1 MPVYLLFFFITIGII
16 GFSSSKFLNT
26 VFYGENKIAVLK
38 KKDVNQDIRLNVL
51 LDKAFI
57 KGREALCLW
66 KLSKDRRIEVD
77 KISKRIDFL
86 EKYLSTK
93 AVFRP
98 KVIAPVSILVIAIPA
113 IFASALVTLGA
124 QFGSLHV
131 VLLVVYVL
139 LILIAM
145 TFLFIVQPK
154 IVEESYDKMYYL
166 LEVHDENAKDNMVMF
181 GDEKDF
187 SLFRK
192 DYGTK
197 ELYLDLCELV
207 YEKKDPNTILT
218 LNALYDLSNSNCS
231 KEKFKE
237 SQAKLAEVL
246 FKQIKKLHGE
256 KEESTKEHF
265 ARGDYIADTIVETAL
280 SLDKDLN
287 S

>member
-16 GFSSSKFLNT
+16 GFSSSILNT

-57 KGREALCLW
+57 KGRESLCLW

-77 KISKRIDFL
+77 ELSKRIDFL

-98 KVIAPVSILVIAIPA
+98 KVIVPVSILAIAVPVA
-113 IFASALVTLGA
+113 FASVLATLGA

-145 TFLFIVQPK
+145 TFLFVVQPK

-181 GDEKDF
+181 GSEKDF

-265 ARGDYIADTIVETAL
+265 ARGDYIADTIVETTL

>member
-16 GFSSSKFLNT
+16 GFSSSRYLNT
-26 VFYGENKIAVLK
+26 VFCGENKIAVLK
-38 KKDVNQDIRLNVL
+38 KKDVNQDIRLNIL
-51 LDKAFI
+51 LDNAFI
-57 KGREALCLW
+57 KGRGALCLW
-66 KLSKDRRIEVD
+66 KLSKDRREKVD
-77 KISKRIDFL
+77 KLSKRIDFL

-98 KVIAPVSILVIAIPA
+98 KVMVPVSILVIAVPVT
-113 IFASALVTLGA
+113 FASVLATLGT
-124 QFGSLHV
+124 QFSSLHLI
-131 VLLVVYVL
+131 LLVVYVL
-139 LILIAM
+139 FILSAM
-145 TFLFIVQPK
+145 MFLFIGQPK

-166 LEVHDENAKDNMVMF
+166 LEEHDKDAKENMVMF

-192 DYGTK
+192 VYSTK
-197 ELYLDLCELV
+197 ELYQDLCELV

-218 LNALYDLSNSNCS
+218 LNALHDLSNSNCS

-246 FKQIKKLHGE
+246 FKQINKLHGE

-265 ARGDYIADTIVETAL
+265 ARGDYVADTIVETTL
-280 SLDKDLN
+280 SLNKDLN

>member
-1 MPVYLLFFFITIGII
+1 MPVYLLFFFIFVGIL
-16 GFSSSKFLNT
+16 GFSSSRYLNT
-26 VFYGENKIAVLK
+26 VVFGEKEIAELK
-38 KKDVNQDIRLNVL
+38 KKDVNQDIRLNIFI
-51 LDKAFI
+51 DKAFI
-57 KGREALCLW
+57 KGRGALCLW

-77 KISKRIDFL
+77 KLSKRIDFL

-93 AVFRP
+93 AIFRP
-98 KVIAPVSILVIAIPA
+98 KVIVPLSVLVIAVPV
-113 IFASALVTLGA
+113 IFASVLATLGA

-131 VLLVVYVL
+131 ILLVIYIVP
-139 LILIAM
+139 ILGAM
-145 TFLFIVQPK
+145 AFLFIAQPK
-154 IVEESYDKMYYL
+154 IVEESYKKMYYL
-166 LEVHDENAKDNMVMF
+166 LEEHDKNAKENMVMF

-192 DYGTK
+192 VYGAK

-246 FKQIKKLHGE
+246 FKQINKLHGE
-256 KEESTKEHF
+256 KEESTKEYF
-265 ARGDYIADTIVETAL
+265 ARGDYIADTIVETTL
-280 SLDKDLN
+280 SLNKDLN

>member
-1 MPVYLLFFFITIGII
+1 MPVYLLFFFIFVGIL
-16 GFSSSKFLNT
+16 GFSSSRYLNT
-26 VFYGENKIAVLK
+26 VVFGEKEIAELK
-38 KKDVNQDIRLNVL
+38 KKDVNQDIRLNIFI
-51 LDKAFI
+51 DKAFI
-57 KGREALCLW
+57 KGRGALCLW

-77 KISKRIDFL
+77 KLSKRIDFL

-93 AVFRP
+93 AIFRP
-98 KVIAPVSILVIAIPA
+98 KVIVPLSVLVIAVPV
-113 IFASALVTLGA
+113 IFASVLATLGA

-131 VLLVVYVL
+131 ILLVIYIVP
-139 LILIAM
+139 ILGAM
-145 TFLFIVQPK
+145 AFLFIAQPK
-154 IVEESYDKMYYL
+154 IVEESYKKMYYL
-166 LEVHDENAKDNMVMF
+166 LEEHDKNAKENMVMF

-192 DYGTK
+192 VYGAK
-197 ELYLDLCELV
+197 ELYQDLCELV

-246 FKQIKKLHGE
+246 FKQINKLHGE
-256 KEESTKEHF
+256 KEESTKEYF
-265 ARGDYIADTIVETAL
+265 ARGDYVADTIVETAL

>member
-1 MPVYLLFFFITIGII
+1 MPVYLLFFFIFVGIL
-16 GFSSSKFLNT
+16 GFSSSRYLNT
-26 VFYGENKIAVLK
+26 VVFGEKEIAELK
-38 KKDVNQDIRLNVL
+38 KKDVNQDIRLNIFI
-51 LDKAFI
+51 DKAFI
-57 KGREALCLW
+57 KGRGALCLW

-77 KISKRIDFL
+77 KLSKRIDFL

-93 AVFRP
+93 AIFRP
-98 KVIAPVSILVIAIPA
+98 KVIVPLSVLVIAVPV
-113 IFASALVTLGA
+113 IFASVLATLGA

-131 VLLVVYVL
+131 ILLVIYIV

>member
-1 MPVYLLFFFITIGII
+1 MPIYLLLFFFFIGFL
-16 GFSSSKFLNT
+16 GFSSSRCLNSVFL
-26 VFYGENKIAVLK
+26 GEKKIAVLK
-38 KKDVNQDIRLNVL
+38 NKDVNQDIRISVL
-51 LDKAFI
+51 MDRAFI

-66 KLSKDRRIEVD
+66 KLPKDRREEID
-77 KISKRIDFL
+77 KLSKRIDFL

-93 AVFRP
+93 AIFRP
-98 KVIAPVSILVIAIPA
+98 KVIVPVSILAIAVPV
-113 IFASALVTLGA
+113 IFASVLVTLGA
-124 QFGSLHV
+124 QFVSLHL
-131 VLLVVYVL
+131 VLLVIYIL
-139 LILIAM
+139 LILSAM
-145 TFLFIVQPK
+145 TFLFIGQPK
-154 IVEESYDKMYYL
+154 IVEESYNKMYYL
-166 LEVHDENAKDNMVMF
+166 LEEHDKNAKDNMVMF
-181 GDEKDF
+181 GSEKDF

-197 ELYLDLCELV
+197 ELYQDLCELV

-265 ARGDYIADTIVETAL
+265 ARGDYIADTIVETTL

>member
-16 GFSSSKFLNT
+16 GFSSSRFLNT

-77 KISKRIDFL
+77 KLSKRIDFL

-93 AVFRP
+93 AVFKP
-98 KVIAPVSILVIAIPA
+98 KVIVPVSILVIAIPA
-113 IFASALVTLGA
+113 IFASVLVTLGA
-124 QFGSLHV
+124 QFSSLHV

-145 TFLFIVQPK
+145 TFLFVVQPK
-154 IVEESYDKMYYL
+154 IVEENYDKMYYL

-181 GDEKDF
+181 GSEKGF

-265 ARGDYIADTIVETAL
+265 ARGDYIADTIVETTL